1 MTIGEWAGLS
11 LGEGPIVV
19 LADWDD
25 GTPADREMALYAS
38 AAPSHQPVRV
48 SFPAL
53 GTFLAAHAGAL
64 FLSRDVAA
72 VVAPLLGQQQDPGRP
87 PVAQLVAG
95 RVAAGFW
102 VDVHRLLDRVTD
114 QHLRLTELLDDEAL
128 LALDDLL
135 CSGGTGGLEQ
145 FSVLVECCRNGFT
158 RLARSAADRPT
169 GHQLLAAL
177 YAELREF
184 AAVLFEEALAST
196 RESGDVIEDG
206 PAAEESVP
214 DRDTSYRPRPI
225 PLDGSLAGVEGLVAC
240 AGWELLGNRID
251 VWAGLVGRHL
261 ERTALIADRRQ
272 AAAFH
277 GQMLSGYAQYWET
290 ARRHQG
296 LTECFEP
303 PDWDRGRSPSPVLEK
318 VSAWVG
324 EQAKGLADDD
334 HLAPVLPPVREP
346 PSIERWGFW
355 AAASPALSACRELLR
370 YHGVSSLLGQGADRP
385 AGGARAADLSVYRRV
400 ARRLKCE
407 AFAPRTGHEFWV
419 VKPRE
424 LALRSLSAV
433 LGLRGYHAGFMSRLP
448 HDLLDYTRPRFDYPG
463 LRHRHDPLPPFDA
476 YALIAAELEAGAS
489 ERGRNSRDPEEQT
502 REFLLRLSAADD
514 DAERWVRTARALTET
529 ATFGVPTSY
538 LASVFLADYGLDW
551 SEPKIRQLRTILA
564 GSVLPELTGYWEDG
578 RVYLAADRLGLPD
591 AQVLGPPLLRA
602 LSVRTRGHPRVG
614 NSRHPRP
621 PDDEGRGARRP
632 RAGGQGSRTGRPTG
646 RVGRR
651 GAHAGHP
658 AVPARHPHADA
669 GRAGRG
675 SGVLVGGAP
684 PRVLHDLRRGAV
696 GDGARTIGGR
706 VPDRRRHPG
715 RGVDR
720 GTDRAVGPEYDP
732 RERGARVPPRPGT
745 AGLPGGGSEGPYVVT
760 DTLIS
765 TGVIH
770 AGGVTLRAR
779 PRPGRRRTCAE
790 GTRCPPRT
798 TGSSWTGPGTGV
810 PQTSSQRLP
819 MPAPRRVTSF
829 ATTRA
834 GRRRLDGCRAR
845 GCVRRLKH
853 EGPNCVLCRKP

>member
-1 MTIGEWAGLS
+1 MTIGEWAGSS

-19 LADWDD
+19 SADWDD

-38 AAPSHQPVRV
+38 TAPSHQPVRV

-53 GTFLAAHAGAL
+53 GYFLAAHAGAL

-102 VDVHRLLDRVTD
+102 VDMHRLLDRVTD
-114 QHLRLTELLDDEAL
+114 QHLRLTELLDDAAL

-145 FSVLVECCRNGFT
+145 FSVLVECCRLGFT

-169 GHQLLAAL
+169 GHQLLAGL

-206 PAAEESVP
+206 PAAGSVP
-214 DRDTSYRPRPI
+214 DRDTGSRPRSI
-225 PLDGSLAGVEGLVAC
+225 PLDGSLAGVEGLVAR

-251 VWAGLVGRHL
+251 VWSGLVGRHL
-261 ERTALIADRRQ
+261 ERTELVPDRRQ
-272 AAAFH
+272 AAAFY
-277 GQMLSGYAQYWET
+277 GQLVSGYAQFWET
-290 ARRHQG
+290 ALRHQG

-303 PDWDRGRSPSPVLEK
+303 PDWDRGRGPSPVPEK
-318 VSAWVG
+318 VSAWVV

-334 HLAPVLPPVREP
+334 HLVPVLPPVGEP
-346 PSIERWGFW
+346 PSLEPWGFW

-370 YHGVSSLLGQGADRP
+370 CHGVSLLLGRGADRP

-400 ARRLKCE
+400 ARRLECE
-407 AFAPRTGHEFWV
+407 AFAPRPGHEFWV
-419 VKPRE
+419 AKPRE

-433 LGLRGYHAGFMSRLP
+433 LGLRGHHAAFMSRLP

-463 LRHRHDPLPPFDA
+463 LRRPHDPLPPFDA

-489 ERGRNSRDPEEQT
+489 EDRRNSRDPEEQT

-538 LASVFLADYGLDW
+538 LASVFLVDYGLDW

-564 GSVLPELTGYWEDG
+564 GSVVPELTGYWEDG

-591 AQVLGPPLLRA
+591 AQVYAGLRYYVRA
-602 LSVRTRGHPRVG
+602 LSGREGTPVWVIRGTLGRQMMKDVVRGDRGPVVKVL
-614 NSRHPRP
+614 
-621 PDDEGRGARRP
+621 E
-632 RAGGQGSRTGRPTG
+632 
-646 RVGRR
+646 RVGRQ
-651 GAHAGHP
+651 AGLDG
-658 AVPARHPHADA
+658 AVPLPDILRFL
-669 GRAGRG
+669 
-675 SGVLVGGAP
+675 LVT
-684 PRVLHDLRRGAV
+684 
-696 GDGARTIGGR
+696 RTLTPGGR
-706 VPDRRRHPG
+706 VAGPGYWSEVRRREFSMTCEEVRLGMAQELLADGFRIVAATPDEVLIEELIG
-715 RGVDR
+715 RS
-720 GTDRAVGPEYDP
+720 DP
-732 RERGARVPPRPGT
+732 NTIRESAERG
-745 AGLPGGGSEGPYVVT
+745 
-760 DTLIS
+760 
-765 TGVIH
+765 
-770 AGGVTLRAR
+770 
-779 PRPGRRRTCAE
+779 C
-790 GTRCPPRT
+790 
-798 TGSSWTGPGTGV
+798 
-810 PQTSSQRLP
+810 
-819 MPAPRRVTSF
+819 RRVL
-829 ATTRA
+829 
-834 GRRRLDGCRAR
+834 GRLGCPVE
-845 GCVRRLKH
+845 VRKVRTW
-853 EGPNCVLCRKP
+853 